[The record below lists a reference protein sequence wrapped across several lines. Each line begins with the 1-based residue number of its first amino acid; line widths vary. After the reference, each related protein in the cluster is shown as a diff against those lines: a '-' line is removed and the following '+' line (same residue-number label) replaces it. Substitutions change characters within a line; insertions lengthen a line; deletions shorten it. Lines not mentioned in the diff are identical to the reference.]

1 MKSKPYVAPA
11 VEEIVTAT
19 GRLLSESLHVSDTV
33 VTDDGQVFSPELVF
47 YDDIDEDD
55 LSADGVDW
63 GEW

>member
-11 VEEIVTAT
+11 VEEIVTAM

-33 VTDDGQVFSPELVF
+33 VTDDDQVFSPELVF